1 MGEDSRP
8 RGDGMELLQ
17 QFELILER
25 DSLINEIGF
34 VHPSQFAS
42 LNEDLGGSLP
52 QSTNIVQSPDGI
64 MDPDISEF
72 GVIQYDKTA
81 FWNYNHK
88 LAISIQVLPQ
98 LYSAALH
105 AYKDVT
111 RSYKG
116 SINLSLNLDAPEDT
130 AALANSSHLLENEIL
145 KHTRALLILSCDFGS
160 AWNSRKLVLSRKY
173 KLSLFMDELEL
184 SSLILSYSPKSEYA
198 WSHRRWVIKKVADNF
213 QKLQE
218 IVEEESELVKKIGER
233 SKMNYRA
240 WNHRCWLTFYMT
252 RAQVL
257 DELYKSRKWA
267 ELHVADNCCFHYRR
281 RLMLRLLEDSLF
293 KQDVGDS
300 LDHKSEVAF
309 GWVEEL
315 KWNEMLIKRYVGRE
329 ALWVHRRFLS
339 QCWVKHFATDQEAL
353 AHVSEDHYDKSTALD
368 LFLSKEL
375 QLLHACLDVSAD
387 GFEDPQIQAQHAV
400 SYILWMS
407 KQIPLLEKCWL
418 QERLREVGDLKVI
431 FRRTSL
437 ERSLLWESLLN

>member
-8 RGDGMELLQ
+8 PRDGLELLQ
-17 QFELILER
+17 QLELILER
-25 DSLINEIGF
+25 DILIDEIGF
-34 VHPSQFAS
+34 VHPSQFTS
-42 LNEDLGGSLP
+42 LNEDLGVSLP
-52 QSTNIVQSPDGI
+52 QSTNMIQFPDGI
-64 MDPDISEF
+64 KDPDISEF
-72 GVIQYDKTA
+72 GIIQYDKTA

-88 LAISIQVLPQ
+88 LAISTKVLPQ
-98 LYSAALH
+98 LYSGALH
-105 AYKDVT
+105 AYNDVT
-111 RSYKG
+111 RNYKG
-116 SINLSLNLDAPEDT
+116 SINLSLNLDAPDDT
-130 AALANSSHLLENEIL
+130 TAPANSFHLLENELL
-145 KHTRALLILSCDFGS
+145 KHTRALLILSCDFSS

-173 KLSLFMDELEL
+173 KLSLFMDELQL
-184 SSLILSYSPKSEYA
+184 STLVLSYSPKSEYA
-198 WSHRRWVIKKVADNF
+198 WSHRRWVIKKVAENF

-252 RAQVL
+252 RVQVL
-257 DELYKSRKWA
+257 DELNKSRKWA

-281 RLMLRLLEDSLF
+281 RLMLRLLEDISL
-293 KQDVGDS
+293 KQDVEDS

-309 GWVEEL
+309 VWVEEL

-339 QCWVKHFATDQEAL
+339 QCWIKHFATDQEAL
-353 AHVSEDHYDKSTALD
+353 ARGSEDHFHINTALD
-368 LFLSKEL
+368 FFLSREL
-375 QLLHACLDVSAD
+375 QLLLACLDVSAD

-407 KQIPLLEKCWL
+407 KHIPMLEKCRL

-431 FRRTSL
+431 FERTSL